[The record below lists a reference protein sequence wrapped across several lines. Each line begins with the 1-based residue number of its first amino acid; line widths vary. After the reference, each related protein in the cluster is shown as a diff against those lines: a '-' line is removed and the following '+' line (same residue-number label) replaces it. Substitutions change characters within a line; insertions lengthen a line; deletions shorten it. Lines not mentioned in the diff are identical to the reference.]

1 MTTIVESPQSKIHH
15 LVRRRIPSAD
25 VDMKKSDEYDIAQ
38 HVTRIIIDKK
48 LSSVERTLNRTKYN
62 G

>member
-1 MTTIVESPQSKIHH
+1 MRTDQSKIHH

-25 VDMKKSDEYDIAQ
+25 LDMKKSDEYDIAQ
-38 HVTRIIIDKK
+38 HVTRLIIDKK